1 MGEAETTA
9 ATLDV
14 EIGGLGGEVTLADLF
29 PSPWVE
35 SHCEAA
41 SISEFLEESG
51 FAVAD
56 QDSFES
62 IPTHELDRYV
72 DANTEFDDWQAMLSA
87 GVERYVLEQGA
98 TGEAAADAADEVEAA
113 EEGDSADAE
122 TEDSL
127 EAGV

>member
-1 MGEAETTA
+1 M
-9 ATLDV
+9 
-14 EIGGLGGEVTLADLF
+14 
-29 PSPWVE
+29 
-35 SHCEAA
+35 
-41 SISEFLEESG
+41 
-51 FAVAD
+51 
-56 QDSFES
+56 
-62 IPTHELDRYV
+62 DRYV